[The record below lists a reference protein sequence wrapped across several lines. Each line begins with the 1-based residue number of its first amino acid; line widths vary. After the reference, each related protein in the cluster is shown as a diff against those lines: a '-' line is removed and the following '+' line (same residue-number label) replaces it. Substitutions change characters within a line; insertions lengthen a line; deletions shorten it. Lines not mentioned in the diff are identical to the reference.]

1 MITSGMFTSG
11 YGTGG
16 LESFVD
22 VLTGDLIIIV
32 PIALGVMATLW
43 GVRLALKYFK
53 GIAR

>member
-1 MITSGMFTSG
+1 MITSQMFS
-11 YGTGG
+11 TGFGADG
-16 LESFVD
+16 LKSFVD

>member
-1 MITSGMFTSG
+1 MLTSAMFTDF
-11 YGTGG
+11 TTT
-16 LESFVD
+16 
-22 VLTGDLIIIV
+22 LTADLITIL